1 MKKQLLCIILLSV
14 CILSCSCNKQTEN
27 TTTVPNTETETTAPS
42 ENTETT
48 TMTDVAD
55 FGADTFF
62 KRNGDILSVEFKNK
76 EYADQQLSVLVLKD
90 AKYIDSWKD
99 NPDVVINIGQ
109 LTLDDNGEGSVELLA
124 SSEYEEVYVCISAQ
138 DGKNVSEGVKINEN

>member
-1 MKKQLLCIILLSV
+1 MIHFFFGTAHSI
-14 CILSCSCNKQTEN
+14 NKQTEN

-90 AKYIDSWKD
+90 GKYIDSWKD